1 MPLGSKIYNLVA
13 REPGCITMTSV
24 CFRILEFNLKLEFK
38 LHKRFQDLVQY
49 IWKETLLD
57 QTPVDTITAVFAIVK
72 K

>member
-1 MPLGSKIYNLVA
+1 
-13 REPGCITMTSV
+13 MTNV

-38 LHKRFQDLVQY
+38 LHKWFQDLVQY